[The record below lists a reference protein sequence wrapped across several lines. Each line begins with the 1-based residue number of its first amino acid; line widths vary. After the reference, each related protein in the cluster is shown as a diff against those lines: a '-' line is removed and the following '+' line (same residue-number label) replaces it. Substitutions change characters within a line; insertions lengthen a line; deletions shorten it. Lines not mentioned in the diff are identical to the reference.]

1 MSDEEVVERDYTA
14 EATEQGWRE
23 DGPLDAQAFVEKG
36 EKIAGILKSKNNR
49 LENRI
54 ATLEKSNI
62 EFGEYHKQTL
72 ASQKQQN
79 AERVAALEGQLAQAV
94 TDGDGEKFQKTR
106 NEIESL
112 KPVPIQDSSQDS
124 WNQLSQDWTND
135 NKWYS
140 ENRKL
145 GAYADGISDQIRSE
159 GYSGKAYF
167 SEITKRVR
175 EDFPEEFD
183 NPNKSKAGAVEAGG
197 PVTEVSKAKT
207 YESLPADAK
216 AACDG
221 FVKDGFMTKE
231 DYVKNY
237 EFEGV

>member
-1 MSDEEVVERDYTA
+1 MANEERDYTT
-14 EATEQGWRE
+14 EAVEQGWKE

-36 EKIAGILKSKNNR
+36 EKIAGILKSKNER

-54 ATLEKSNI
+54 ATLEQSNK

-72 ASQKQQN
+72 ESQKRKD
-79 AERVAALEGQLAQAV
+79 AELVTGLEEQLAQAV
-94 TDGDGEKFQKTR
+94 TDGDGKAFQRTR
-106 NEIESL
+106 TEIESL
-112 KPVPIQDSSQDS
+112 KPVPIQDSSQDA
-124 WNQLSQDWTND
+124 WNQLSNDWMDKNE
-135 NKWYS
+135 WYRD
-140 ENRKL
+140 NRKL
-145 GAYADGISDQIRSE
+145 GAYADGISEQIKSE

-167 SEITKRVR
+167 SEITKRVH
-175 EDFPEEFD
+175 EDFPEEFE
-183 NPNKSKAGAVEAGG
+183 NPNKSRPSGVEEGG
-197 PVTEVSKAKT
+197 QKSTGDSKAKT